1 MYFELYSLDILELME
16 NKKENIECV
25 KEDTGI
31 SVEDQEIMKKKVRY
45 KEEDIKESN
54 VANPGV
60 SGLSHLYL
68 GNFFYLKFFDHH
80 QMVDW

>member
-1 MYFELYSLDILELME
+1 MRKRGYRNFSRSSRNY
-16 NKKENIECV
+16 K
-25 KEDTGI
+25 
-31 SVEDQEIMKKKVRY
+31 KKKVRY

-68 GNFFYLKFFDHH
+68 GNFFYLKSFDHH